1 MASKEMTG
9 KRKIMSFQ
17 PFSLFNNGGGPRIL
31 RRLVEGREDEVV
43 FLSLVWKVPKSTK
56 PYHQISHV
64 MIPPHRSW
72 LRSFVRTFVFYLRDN
87 VMRGYNIRRIQARV
101 AREKF
106 DVLHILDH
114 SGYSDVL
121 SEQMA
126 QRNIPIWAS
135 FHDHFN
141 TTGSSREIT
150 ESLWK
155 KASKRMVISEEM
167 GQYYGE
173 LFGKQ
178 DYTIVTDGLKPSEV
192 SPSKTTMDP
201 KNFTIYFGGLV
212 HLDYYEILEAFCKGL
227 EKLQSQEGVKIK
239 LILRGT
245 QKLAFLNDS
254 PLEVDYRPFS
264 IDTEELRLEMDAS
277 DILYLPIKFND
288 ADFYKYSFSTKLV
301 GYLGACG
308 NIFYHGPAD
317 AAAAQFLLRN
327 NCGVISDTLQPDKII
342 TDLKKA
348 IDNFTYSENAKKV
361 AREEFQLKIMQ
372 DRFFA

>member
-1 MASKEMTG
+1 MTG

-43 FLSLVWKVPKSTK
+43 FFSLVWKAPKSTA
-56 PYHQISHV
+56 PYNQISHV
-64 MIPPHRSW
+64 LIPPHRSW
-72 LRSFVRTFVFYLRDN
+72 MRSFVRTFVFYLRDK
-87 VMRGYNIRRIQARV
+87 VMRNFNIRRIQAEV
-101 AREKF
+101 AKQKF
-106 DVLHILDH
+106 DILHVLDH
-114 SGYSDVL
+114 SSYSDIL
-121 SEQMA
+121 SEQMK

-150 ESLWK
+150 EALWT

-173 LFGKQ
+173 LFGKR
-178 DYTIVTDGLKPSEV
+178 DYIIVTDGLKPSEV
-192 SPSKTTMDP
+192 SPVKTSMDP

-212 HLDYYEILEAFCKGL
+212 HLDYYEIFEAFFRGL
-227 EKLQSQEGVKIK
+227 EQFQKEENVKIR

-245 QKLAFLNDS
+245 QKLAFLNENLID
-254 PLEVDYRPFS
+254 VDYRPFS

-288 ADFYKYSFSTKLV
+288 EDFYKYSFSTKLV

-317 AAAAQFLLRN
+317 AAAAKFLQRN
-327 NCGVISDTLQPDKII
+327 NCGVISDTLEPSRII
-342 TDLKKA
+342 NDLKKA
-348 IDNFTYSENAKKV
+348 IGNFAYSENAKKV

>member
-1 MASKEMTG
+1 MG
-9 KRKIMSFQ
+9 KRKILSFQ

-43 FLSLVWKVPKSTK
+43 FFSLVWKVPKSTA
-56 PYHQISHV
+56 PYQQISY
-64 MIPPHRSW
+64 MLLPPHRSW
-72 LRSFVRTFVFYLRDN
+72 LRSFVRTFVTYLRDR
-87 VMRGYNIRRIQARV
+87 VMRQFNIRRIQARV

-106 DVLHILDH
+106 DILHVLDH
-114 SGYSDVL
+114 NSYSDIL
-121 SEQMA
+121 TEQMK

-135 FHDHFN
+135 FHDHFD
-141 TTGSSREIT
+141 TTGSNRGIT

-155 KASKRMVISEEM
+155 NASKRMVISEEM
-167 GQYYGE
+167 GRYYGE

-192 SPSKTTMDP
+192 SPAKTTMDP

-212 HLDYYEILEAFCKGL
+212 HLDYYEIFEAFCKAL
-227 EKLQSQEGVKIK
+227 DMLQKQEGAKIK

-245 QKLAFLNDS
+245 QRLSFLNGSD
-254 PLEVDYRPFS
+254 LDVDYRPFS
-264 IDTEELRLEMDAS
+264 IDSEVLRLEMDAS

-317 AAAAQFLLRN
+317 AAAAQFLERH
-327 NCGVISDTLQPDKII
+327 NCGVISDTLEPSKII
-342 TDLKKA
+342 VDMKKA
-348 IDNFTYSENAKKV
+348 TGNFSYSENAKKV